1 MKQARSPSGHSILRV
16 LALAALPA
24 LAGCSE
30 ASGKTQSAE
39 PCAKSKYETM
49 YFAVDPAGTVVK
61 FPQEELEQ
69 HQRRGFRSATQ
80 EQAKALVRRECP
92 AGFR

>member
-1 MKQARSPSGHSILRV
+1 MKSHPGRAALLLAAV
-16 LALAALPA
+16 LAVLP

-30 ASGKTQSAE
+30 ASGQTKGAE
-39 PCAKSKYETM
+39 PCPKNKYETM
-49 YFAVDPAGTVVK
+49 YFATDPSGAVVT
-61 FPQEELEQ
+61 FPQEDLEQ
-69 HQRRGFRSATQ
+69 HQRRGFRPATQ

>member
-1 MKQARSPSGHSILRV
+1 MRSHARRSVAL
-16 LALAALPA
+16 LAALAVLP
-24 LAGCSE
+24 LAACSE
-30 ASGKTQSAE
+30 ASGQPKGAE
-39 PCAKSKYETM
+39 PCPKGRYESM
-49 YFAVDPAGTVVK
+49 YFAVDPAGVVMT

-69 HQRRGFRSATQ
+69 HQRRGFRPASQ